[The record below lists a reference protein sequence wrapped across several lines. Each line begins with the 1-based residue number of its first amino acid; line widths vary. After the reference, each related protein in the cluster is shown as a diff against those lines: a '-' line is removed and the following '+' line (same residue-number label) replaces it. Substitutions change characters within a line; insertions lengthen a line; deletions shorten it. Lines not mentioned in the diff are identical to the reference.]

1 MALAAKPVTAT
12 VALRRTTEDALPKA
26 TVRLQ
31 TGATPTVGPKVT
43 AVAPPKATTPLV
55 KAPVPSSTPPVP
67 ASVYAEGSTVPARKV
82 FAPKPPE
89 VSDFDI
95 AGEPEEE
102 VVEQGGSSGLDRWLT
117 IAAAVVALLSAA
129 STFMTYT
136 SIK

>member
-1 MALAAKPVTAT
+1 VALLAKPVTAT
-12 VALRRTTEDALPKA
+12 VALGDSAQDALPKA

-31 TGATPTVGPKVT
+31 PGAAPSGGPKVT

-55 KAPVPSSTPPVP
+55 KAPVPGSTPPVP
-67 ASVYAEGSTVPARKV
+67 ASVYAEGSTVPSRKV
-82 FAPKPPE
+82 FAPKPPA

-102 VVEQGGSSGLDRWLT
+102 VAEQGGSSGVDRWLT

>member
-1 MALAAKPVTAT
+1 
-12 VALRRTTEDALPKA
+12 
-26 TVRLQ
+26 
-31 TGATPTVGPKVT
+31 
-43 AVAPPKATTPLV
+43 
-55 KAPVPSSTPPVP
+55 
-67 ASVYAEGSTVPARKV
+67 
-82 FAPKPPE
+82 

-102 VVEQGGSSGLDRWLT
+102 VVERGGSSGLDRWLT